1 MSQNVIRRI
10 IVSTAK
16 APGAIGPYNQVTK
29 LQIEKL
35 PSCSNVH
42 FYISNLC
49 FFTHGRE
56 KEKKSCQACIFEN

>member
-35 PSCSNVH
+35 SSFSNVH
-42 FYISNLC
+42 FLH
-49 FFTHGRE
+49 F
-56 KEKKSCQACIFEN
+56 KSLSHFA

>member
-35 PSCSNVH
+35 SSFSNVH

-49 FFTHGRE
+49 LISHSRE
-56 KEKKSCQACIFEN
+56 KEKESCQACIFEN